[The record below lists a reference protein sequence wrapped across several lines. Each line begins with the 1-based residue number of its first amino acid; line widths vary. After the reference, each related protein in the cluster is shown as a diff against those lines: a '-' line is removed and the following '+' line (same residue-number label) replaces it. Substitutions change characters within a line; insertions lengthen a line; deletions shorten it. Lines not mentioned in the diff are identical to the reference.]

1 MRYFGE
7 IFSEREIFLEIFSER
22 EIFLEIFPD
31 REILASGAD
40 FTPCMT
46 SPVHDFTPCMTH
58 PCMISPRA

>member
-46 SPVHDFTPCMTH
+46 SP
-58 PCMISPRA
+58 RA

>member
-40 FTPCMT
+40 FTPYLT
-46 SPVHDFTPCMTH
+46 SPHDTT
-58 PCMISPRA
+58 RA